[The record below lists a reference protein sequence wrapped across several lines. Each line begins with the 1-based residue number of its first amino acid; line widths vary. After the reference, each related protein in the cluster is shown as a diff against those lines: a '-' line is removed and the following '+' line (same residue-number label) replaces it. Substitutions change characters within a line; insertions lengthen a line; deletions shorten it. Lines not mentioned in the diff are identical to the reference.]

1 MGRSI
6 TVTGRASVTLKAD
19 LCTVDMTVEDKN
31 KDYAEAAAKMN
42 EKLSELRAVCEKL
55 GHRDGLKTASYNVR
69 TEYTGVNEDGIY
81 KNVFDGYV
89 CSCGLS
95 LSFDFDA
102 GRLASLMDGL
112 ASCGADA
119 RLNVSFSVKDPAAAE
134 ASLLE
139 AVCDDAKKKADVI
152 CRRLEAC
159 PGKLLSVR
167 QGGGIMNMRSSTE
180 FAMDDLAAPRLMKKA
195 RFSPDIT
202 PSDVTINSEA
212 VFEWELL

>member
-1 MGRSI
+1 MTSE
-6 TVTGRASVTLKAD
+6 TVPEEDTTAPMWLEAPDSLNIEAD
-19 LCTVDMTVEDKN
+19 SEFVVGDYLSYIDDLDSTVDMTVEDKN
-31 KDYAEAAAKMN
+31 KDYAAAAGRTN
-42 EKLSELRAVCEKL
+42 EKLSALRAVCEKL
-55 GHRDGLKTASYNVR
+55 GHGDGLKTASYNVR

-167 QGGGIMNMRSSTE
+167 QGGGIMNMRS
-180 FAMDDLAAPRLMKKA
+180 
-195 RFSPDIT
+195 
-202 PSDVTINSEA
+202 
-212 VFEWELL
+212 